1 MVILLCFL
9 VVVFYGTIC
18 LSFII
23 VVVSVDCRGVSL
35 AKLNDLSDMR
45 SVISAKKRTVGLY
58 PYLAQGKH
66 ADLNCS
72 LLLPALREFSKG
84 EALVEFANVRDS
96 FESDVFLS

>member
-35 AKLNDLSDMR
+35 AKTERLVSDMLA
-45 SVISAKKRTVGLY
+45 VISAKRKDSKRTV
-58 PYLAQGKH
+58 PYLAQG
-66 ADLNCS
+66 NM
-72 LLLPALREFSKG
+72 RI
-84 EALVEFANVRDS
+84 
-96 FESDVFLS
+96 